1 MKRVALAVA
10 LVACSSETSPVGA
23 IGVMHEVQN
32 DAFGQVDVA
41 AFVSDSSEAMPDV
54 ELVDAPQMVDT
65 AEKGD
70 AGCQPSCGGRECGDD
85 GCGGSCGLC
94 PLAAPKCGDDGK
106 CTFADCVPD
115 CEGKECGYE
124 WNCGTWCG
132 ACPEAAPNCGP
143 TGLCQVEECVP
154 DCKFTKYADQLDVK
168 DANFTTKNDC
178 GDDGCSGL
186 CGTCQ
191 ADQLCVLGHC
201 AEPCNEGDGRYC
213 SETYDSFI
221 YACQDGG
228 WLEIACS
235 GPYKKCGV
243 APGAGISCV
252 NDF

>member
-1 MKRVALAVA
+1 VRRLGLVA
-10 LVACSSETSPVGA
+10 LVVACASESGGMRLGTVGTGIDIPPVSL
-23 IGVMHEVQN
+23 
-32 DAFGQVDVA
+32 GQDVA
-41 AFVSDSSEAMPDV
+41 DDIEPDIALAEPDV
-54 ELVDAPQMVDT
+54 SIADDTSGQIDAAPV
-65 AEKGD
+65 
-70 AGCQPSCGGRECGDD
+70 CVPSCAGRECGDD
-85 GCGGSCGLC
+85 GCGGSCGSC
-94 PLAAPKCGDDGK
+94 PIAAPKCGDDGK

-154 DCKFTKYADQLDVK
+154 DCKSTKYADQLDVK
-168 DANFTTKNDC
+168 DANFTKNNDC

-221 YACQDGG
+221 YACQGGG

-235 GPYKKCGV
+235 GPYKKCGP